1 MSRPVRVLFVCLGN
15 ICRSPLAEGVF
26 RDKVRTAGLD
36 GIIHIDSAGTGAWH
50 VGNPPDR
57 RMMATAKRQGV
68 DISAQRA
75 RQFVDTDLADFDHI
89 LAMDKSN
96 LHDIL
101 FLDAGDDFGH
111 RVTLFRQW
119 DPEPGDYEVP
129 DPYYGGDAGFEHVY
143 EIVDRTAE
151 ALLKGLAA
159 HYELTGD

>member
-26 RDKVRTAGLD
+26 RDKVRAAGLD
-36 GIIHIDSAGTGAWH
+36 GIIDIDSAGTGAWH

-143 EIVDRTAE
+143 EIVNRTAE

-159 HYELTGD
+159 HYELAGD